1 MDKFQITKPLDRLPP
16 LRIKTFRI
24 ETATKIDFIRQHN
37 AICVNLSVHNHGN
50 QNETYRLNETDA
62 ILDLES
68 SVGQEEFRGVH
79 IYNFEVFDTPVLV
92 EVVAVIADLPLL
104 KLHGAL
110 SNA

>member
-1 MDKFQITKPLDRLPP
+1 MPKFEITKPLDQLPP

-62 ILDLES
+62 ILDLEA
-68 SVGQEEFRGVH
+68 SVGEEVFKGH
-79 IYNFEVFDTPVLV
+79 IYNYEVFDTPVLV
-92 EVVAVIADLPLL
+92 EIIATIADLPLL
-104 KLHGAL
+104 KRWGAL